1 MEASKRWDS
10 YGFLSTDETPNGDV
24 SVKHSQHHRGWDIY
38 MEQIVDRRQIIRSRT
53 LQKLVR
59 NGIPGDL
66 RSKIWPALVDL
77 NGMRRKFPDGHYEE
91 LVKRQVA
98 SDTSSIAQEEIDKD
112 LRRTFPGHR
121 MFESIDGLAALRR
134 VLVSYSIH
142 NPRVGYCQS
151 LNFLVGMLLLYVNEE
166 EAFWFLDV
174 ILRQILPDSYYTQSM
189 QNCLT
194 DQMCLHHLVCER
206 LFDTSNLLQKLETD
220 WEVVTMQWFLC
231 IFVNC
236 LPLHVTFRIWDAFLY
251 DGSSV
256 LFRITLA
263 LFKIIQSDLSHADNA
278 TEALVILQK
287 SALKYADADDLIR
300 IAFTDPKCR
309 VKEFHLSKL
318 RKMYEP
324 HVPSVVP
331 GQASATAQSQL
342 TETERR
348 QEEPPE
354 KPQKPKAE
362 SRGSFFARWRLTSA
376 ADACVA
382 TNEVGGADGAP
393 CHPAPVLSANAA
405 MANFYTAP
413 SYYTE
418 IKDVAGMLD
427 SELNECYMSA
437 SSPSMPHVSETR
449 SCVGEVPHPTM
460 GDKPQSKQ
468 RAEECRADDE
478 GMDESMDSEDENELE
493 MLRFEQRTR
502 MARSYFVQIR
512 MDEQG
517 DRGKVQKDSLEYALL
532 RERVDVIED
541 YLELFL
547 LDL

>member
-194 DQMCLHHLVCER
+194 DQMCLHHL
-206 LFDTSNLLQKLETD
+206 
-220 WEVVTMQWFLC
+220 
-231 IFVNC
+231 
-236 LPLHVTFRIWDAFLY
+236 
-251 DGSSV
+251 
-256 LFRITLA
+256 
-263 LFKIIQSDLSHADNA
+263 SDLSHADNA

-517 DRGKVQKDSLEYALL
+517 DRGKHIKGFQGALYFQKRSRRHTCQANSIRLAPLKQDLPRLCRIISESEAAGMPYSSLS
-532 RERVDVIED
+532 
-541 YLELFL
+541 
-547 LDL
+547 LDGVNG